1 MRTQEAASNR
11 VWRSMRL
18 ALPLVVVSLTAWA
31 GDPPE
36 GASLFMAQPATVQA
50 TSGPSLAFGRYI
62 ASLGQTARPAGW
74 ETVTVEIDASLP
86 GLAKQGRLQA
96 IRRRG
101 ASGHPEYQ
109 VLHVEGDSI
118 VKQQVIARYLTAEKE
133 AEAMPKAS
141 VAVSPA
147 NYKFR
152 YVGSI
157 ASAGI
162 FVYVYQVTPRKK
174 RAGLMEGQLWIDAA
188 TGLAVHQ
195 GGRLV
200 KKPSI
205 FVRRVEL
212 VRDTRLHDG
221 VPDLET
227 THLAIDT
234 RLVGRAEL
242 TIREQPYSDSE
253 RVIAALHLNA
263 GVRP

>member
-1 MRTQEAASNR
+1 MRTRQAAFDR

-18 ALPLVVVSLTAWA
+18 ALLLALVSLTASA
-31 GDPPE
+31 GGPAE
-36 GASLFMAQPATVQA
+36 GTALSLAQLPIPASARSLGFARYVASLN
-50 TSGPSLAFGRYI
+50 R
-62 ASLGQTARPAGW
+62 TARPAEW
-74 ETVTVEIDASLP
+74 QTVAIEIEASLP

-96 IRRRG
+96 IRR
-101 ASGHPEYQ
+101 SGTSGCVEYQ
-109 VLHVEGDSI
+109 VLHLDGDSI

-141 VAVSPA
+141 LAVSPA

-157 ASAGI
+157 ASAGTL
-162 FVYVYQVTPRKK
+162 VYIYRVNPRKK

-195 GGRLV
+195 DGRLV

-205 FVRRVEL
+205 FVRGVEL
-212 VRDTRLHDG
+212 VRDTRLRDG
-221 VPDLET
+221 APYQQT
-227 THLAIDT
+227 TRVTIDT
-234 RLVGRAEL
+234 RLVGRADL
-242 TIREQPYSDSE
+242 TIREYPYTDSE
-253 RVIAALHLNA
+253 PVVAALNSST